1 MSRSRPTAPAGEPA
15 EAEVEVDEA
24 ADAAAV
30 DDAPSAGPPAE
41 VPEGRAEAA
50 APRSS
55 AGDIG
60 SAPPR
65 PAAPRSSAGRGSLRL
80 AGWVAMAILLLGAL
94 FVGVAD
100 DGGPKTTG
108 ERTRDLSSSVAC
120 PTCDGQSVADSD
132 SSAARNVRSFIEGRI
147 ADGVD
152 DDQIRD
158 ELAARYGDEI
168 LLTPGRSGVIGLV
181 WVLPVAALVAA
192 LAGVA
197 LAFRRWRGA
206 GVVHATDAD
215 RELVDKA
222 RGASGGERS

>member
-1 MSRSRPTAPAGEPA
+1 MSTSRPTAPAGEQA
-15 EAEVEVDEA
+15 EVEVEVDEA
-24 ADAAAV
+24 AGPAAVEPAAA
-30 DDAPSAGPPAE
+30 APTAGPSGAP
-41 VPEGRAEAA
+41 AEAA
-50 APRSS
+50 DPQAD
-55 AGDIG
+55 GDAR

-100 DGGPKTTG
+100 DGGPATTG

-158 ELAARYGDEI
+158 ELAARYGDQI

-222 RGASGGERS
+222 RAASGGGRG

>member
-41 VPEGRAEAA
+41 VPEGRAEA
-50 APRSS
+50 
-55 AGDIG
+55 
-60 SAPPR
+60 
-65 PAAPRSSAGRGSLRL
+65 AAPRSSAGRGSLRL